1 MKCEKKDLRIL
12 MKDNTLV
19 KTKYELN
26 LAENRL
32 YNLILYKF
40 QKDDQIL
47 KCVISQD
54 EIKEVI
60 KFKSANTVQGIFD
73 LLNKLSITKIFLEE
87 KKANKKNS
95 YWHNYNMINGFTYD
109 DENNTFEI
117 QATEKIYFLLKQ

>member
-1 MKCEKKDLRIL
+1 MKCEKKDMRIL

-40 QKDDQIL
+40 QKDGQLL
-47 KCVISQD
+47 KCILSQD

-60 KFKSANTVQGIFD
+60 KFKSANTVKGILD
-73 LLNKLSITKIFLEE
+73 LLNKLSNFVERYVFIHKFLY
-87 KKANKKNS
+87 S
-95 YWHNYNMINGFTYD
+95 LQIND
-109 DENNTFEI
+109 R
-117 QATEKIYFLLKQ
+117 